1 MKTKNIRIAALAFGV
16 AVATAAASSGF
27 AQTVDN
33 NGGYPVSVARA
44 EALRDCNALAQP
56 YLNKDWGVTQ
66 SDVYRACM
74 TQHHQ
79 PE

>member
-16 AVATAAASSGF
+16 VVATAAASSSF

-44 EALRDCNALAQP
+44 EALRECNGLAQP
-56 YLNKDWGVTQ
+56 YIQRDWGTTQ

-74 TQHHQ
+74 AQHHQ